1 MKQVKFNDL
10 TLQIHKI
17 KDLID
22 ENINSVIESNAFIK
36 GDFVKKFEENFKTY
50 SEVRHSIGVSNGTD
64 ALLIAMEALSKK
76 GEVLVQ
82 PTTYVAS
89 ASMIPRIG
97 NEVKFVD
104 VDKKTW
110 QISSDIVSQNVSQK
124 TAGLIGVHLYGF
136 PYDVEN
142 ICNIVKENNI
152 WMIEDSAQ
160 THGARLNGQKIGTF
174 GEIATYSFFQVKI

>member
-76 GEVLVQ
+76 ESLSAAYK
-82 PTTYVAS
+82 YVAS
-89 ASMIPRIG
+89 INDSENRFKSNLLMLIKKHG
-97 NEVKFVD
+97 KFL
-104 VDKKTW
+104 
-110 QISSDIVSQNVSQK
+110 QI
-124 TAGLIGVHLYGF
+124 
-136 PYDVEN
+136 
-142 ICNIVKENNI
+142 
-152 WMIEDSAQ
+152 
-160 THGARLNGQKIGTF
+160 
-174 GEIATYSFFQVKI
+174 